1 MKYYYIHH
9 LSIHFKTQAMKLI
22 ILSSTIIGILL
33 SSCSDNKEKTA
44 EGVTKETTEV
54 TNTTEHQAY
63 FIDVHDLEPG
73 KVTFE
78 DVDDAHKKD
87 LATQDKYGVK
97 FHKFWVDEQKGK
109 VYCLSQ
115 AKDAE
120 AVKATHSEAHGLIPA
135 TVYQVSGGDE
145 AIATGNKQLF
155 IDVHEMGAGKAAV
168 KDVAD
173 AHEKDLG
180 AQSKHGVNFI
190 NYWVDEKKGVIMC
203 LSETS
208 DSNAVKQTHKE
219 AHGLMPAYVMKVKQG
234 Q

>member
-1 MKYYYIHH
+1 
-9 LSIHFKTQAMKLI
+9 
-22 ILSSTIIGILL
+22 
-33 SSCSDNKEKTA
+33 
-44 EGVTKETTEV
+44 
-54 TNTTEHQAY
+54 
-63 FIDVHDLEPG
+63 VHDLEPG

-145 AIATGNKQLF
+145 AIALAISSFLLMCMK
-155 IDVHEMGAGKAAV
+155 
-168 KDVAD
+168 
-173 AHEKDLG
+173 
-180 AQSKHGVNFI
+180 
-190 NYWVDEKKGVIMC
+190 WVQAK
-203 LSETS
+203 L
-208 DSNAVKQTHKE
+208 Q
-219 AHGLMPAYVMKVKQG
+219 
-234 Q
+234 

>member
-1 MKYYYIHH
+1 
-9 LSIHFKTQAMKLI
+9 
-22 ILSSTIIGILL
+22 
-33 SSCSDNKEKTA
+33 
-44 EGVTKETTEV
+44 
-54 TNTTEHQAY
+54 
-63 FIDVHDLEPG
+63 
-73 KVTFE
+73 
-78 DVDDAHKKD
+78 
-87 LATQDKYGVK
+87 
-97 FHKFWVDEQKGK
+97 
-109 VYCLSQ
+109 
-115 AKDAE
+115 
-120 AVKATHSEAHGLIPA
+120 
-135 TVYQVSGGDE
+135 
-145 AIATGNKQLF
+145 
-155 IDVHEMGAGKAAV
+155 MGAGKAAV